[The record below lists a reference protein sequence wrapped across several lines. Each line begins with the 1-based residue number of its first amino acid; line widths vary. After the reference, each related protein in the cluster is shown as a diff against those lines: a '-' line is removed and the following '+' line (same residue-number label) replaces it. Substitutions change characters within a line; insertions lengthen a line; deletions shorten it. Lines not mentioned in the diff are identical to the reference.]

1 MNLPLVRKTR
11 IMSLVLREV
20 LVPNS
25 ARGRATPANR
35 NKSSKRAQLGPLDRI
50 RRQASHRRVEIQWQ
64 PVRQMVV
71 RLWAVYPCRL
81 TAQLMR
87 VVKLRARSLKVKRQ
101 VQQSFVRFA
110 SATP

>member
-1 MNLPLVRKTR
+1 M
-11 IMSLVLREV
+11 
-20 LVPNS
+20 
-25 ARGRATPANR
+25 
-35 NKSSKRAQLGPLDRI
+35 
-50 RRQASHRRVEIQWQ
+50 EIQWQ